1 MADSFVFTC
10 IQGRLKGCTW
20 NFHES
25 ADIIIG
31 RHSQAAIQTPVG
43 ENTISRFH
51 AKVNIRPPKMY
62 ISDLDSKN
70 GTYLNGHMIGR
81 RRTGKDREE
90 EKEAYPVYEVKSGDV
105 IGLGP
110 EGRLEVFRVDILI
123 DEKSVPDIATRERVR
138 KTADYRKIRKL
149 GEGGFAT
156 VYLVEDPV
164 DKRYF
169 ALKEMHPQVKLNK
182 PHISWFIREAS
193 IAKQLNH
200 RNVVKTY
207 TVDETKGNMCI
218 LMEYCPNG
226 SVMDLLKKRGTL
238 NIREATDLFL
248 QLLDGLDYIHHAPLI
263 VQDKYGDDQKVRGIV
278 HRDIKPDNMLFSS
291 DGTLKISDLG
301 LAKAFDLAGMSGG
314 TMAGQTVAS
323 FLYAPR
329 KQVLKYRYA
338 KPDVDVFCAVASY
351 YQMLTGKAIRNF
363 KKVPHIE
370 IYDLPIVP
378 IRQRNSG
385 IPESLAYLIDR
396 VLEEDEETEETR
408 CLTARELKEEIR
420 RLMLTK
426 RLDIV

>member
-1 MADSFVFTC
+1 MADSFTFTC
-10 IQGRLKGCTW
+10 IQGRLKGCRW
-20 NFHES
+20 SFHERE
-25 ADIIIG
+25 DIIFG

-51 AKVNIRPPKMY
+51 ARVNIRPPKMY
-62 ISDLDSKN
+62 LSDLDSKN
-70 GTYLNGHMIGR
+70 GTYLNGQIIGR
-81 RRTGKDREE
+81 RTAGKIRES
-90 EKEAYPVYEVKSGDV
+90 EKDSYPVYELKDGDV

-110 EGRLEVFRVDILI
+110 EGTLEVFRVNILI
-123 DEKSVPDIATRERVR
+123 DEQPVTSAAARERVR

-149 GEGGFAT
+149 GEGGFAS

-164 DKRYF
+164 DKSYF
-169 ALKEMHPQVKLNK
+169 ALKEMHPQVKLK
-182 PHISWFIREAS
+182 GPHINWFIREAS

-200 RNVVKTY
+200 QNVVKTY

-226 SVMDLLKKRGTL
+226 SVMDLLKRKGTL
-238 NIREATDLFL
+238 SIREATDLFL
-248 QLLDGLDYIHHAPLI
+248 QLLDGLDYIHHAPLT

-278 HRDIKPDNMLFSS
+278 HRDIKPDNMLFSH

-301 LAKAFDLAGMSGG
+301 LAKAYDLAGMSGG

-329 KQVLKYRYA
+329 KQVMKYRYA

-351 YQMLTGKAIRNF
+351 YQMLTGKSIRNF

-370 IYDLPIVP
+370 IYDLPVVP
-378 IRQRNSG
+378 IRQRNPG
-385 IPESLAYLIDR
+385 IPESLANLIDR
-396 VLEEDEETEETR
+396 VLAEDEETEETR
-408 CLTARELKEEIR
+408 CLTAGELKGEIR